1 MVRQYNHSN
10 KELQEITYLF
20 KISER
25 RAYYFDQEESERSGC
40 TGCQKNDTVMILSP
54 VWALVNYAWP
64 LIPRNLSIPLPPPY
78 SGMGNITYDIIAN
91 LLATMNSP
99 EDGVFLN
106 APVDDV
112 LYEVS

>member
-10 KELQEITYLF
+10 KELQGIKSLF

-40 TGCQKNDTVMILSP
+40 TGCQKNDKVMILSP

-64 LIPRNLSIPLPPPY
+64 LIPRDLNIPLPKPY
-78 SGMGNITYDIIAN
+78 NVYGNITYNLISN
-91 LLATMNSP
+91 LLAMFNSP

-106 APVDDV
+106 ASVDDV